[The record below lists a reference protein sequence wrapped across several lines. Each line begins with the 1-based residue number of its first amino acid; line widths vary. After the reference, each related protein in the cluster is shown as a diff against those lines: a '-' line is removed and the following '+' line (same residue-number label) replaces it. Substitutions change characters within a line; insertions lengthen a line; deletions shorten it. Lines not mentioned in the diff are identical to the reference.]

1 MHSFLSVPDRDIEI
15 DRYFIITF
23 CSSIISASSLWM
35 VSLNLLTL
43 FVNFCRWSRLY
54 SSWTF
59 SRVFWFSNSTLVKVQ
74 YFKPTLIKQ
83 ASNCDFKLL
92 QDTKK
97 CYLNSQSEKLLRE
110 HKNLHTFGSSTPL
123 HHILWIYWKLQKYS
137 DNSSKNT
144 I

>member
-1 MHSFLSVPDRDIEI
+1 MHSFLAVPHRDIDR

-23 CSSIISASSLWM
+23 CSPIISASSLWM

-59 SRVFWFSNSTLVKVQ
+59 NRVFWFSNSTLVKVQ
-74 YFKPTLIKQ
+74 YFKPTLTKQ

-92 QDTKK
+92 QDTKNAILTVK
-97 CYLNSQSEKLLRE
+97 VKNFYLNTKICIHLDHQLHYTTSCGYTGSY
-110 HKNLHTFGSSTPL
+110 KNKV
-123 HHILWIYWKLQKYS
+123 IIV
-137 DNSSKNT
+137 
-144 I
+144 